1 MAIFGYACR
10 LSLSILFFLFIKPD
24 LFSQPAILSFSP
36 LSGPVGTT
44 VTINGS
50 NFNSVAANNIVYF
63 GAVKAMV
70 TAATTNSLT
79 VTVPSGATYEPVSV
93 STNGLTAYSALP
105 FIVTFPG
112 GGDITPYAF
121 EARIDLAAGESPY
134 DLASGDLDGDGK
146 PDMVAVNGG
155 YPYSISIYR
164 NTGTS
169 GTISFA
175 AKIDYPTGIVP
186 TSAAISD
193 IDGDGKLDIVVTNEY
208 SFTVSVFRNISTFG
222 NIAFA
227 ARVDLPAHN
236 PDGIAIGDLNK
247 DGKPDLAVTN
257 FVANS
262 VSIFRNT
269 SVPGTISFAA
279 STEYP
284 TGQYPSGISI
294 GDLDGNTWPDII
306 ISNDNSS
313 FLSIF
318 KNNAIAGSISL
329 TSINNLIT
337 GVDAKK
343 VILTDI
349 DGDNKLDIGVTKGI
363 SGISVYRNISNAGNL
378 AFSTNL
384 DFTTVDYPIA
394 LSAADLDGDGK
405 PDLTVTGGTDL
416 ISVLKNTSSS
426 GLISFK
432 SNVNFLIG
440 QSPYMVSIAD
450 FDGDNKPDLATPNQ
464 SDNKVSV
471 LRNKVDGPDIISFS
485 PASATA
491 GTTITITG
499 AKFIG
504 ITDVRFGGVPAQS
517 FTVVSP
523 SSIQAVVSTG
533 ASGEVSV
540 TGSKGTG
547 RAQGF
552 IFLYPT
558 LPPPAITSFTPASG
572 PVGTTVTITGNNFD
586 NSPSQ
591 NIVYFGATRATVLSA
606 SATSLTVQVPV
617 GATYEPITVS
627 TNALTASATV
637 PFVVTFQ
644 EGPAF
649 TSGSFDDPQVV
660 DQNSNYQ
667 LANRITD
674 ADIDGDGKT
683 DLIYGRDAYFVARN
697 IGTANSIAFAS
708 SQKIIDDHLGYY
720 LVEPGDI
727 DGDGKIDLVKVNDNA
742 SYNGAFSVLK
752 NTSTAGN
759 ISFVPGVS
767 YPNVNSVFSFAIK
780 DLDLDGKPDLIMP
793 VRNGDSMTIYRNTTN
808 GPAIQFA
815 LLSGVITGD
824 DPVHVSCGDLDGDGK
839 PEVVIA
845 NNAPNSIS
853 IFPNTSSPGAISFGS
868 KVNYTAYGGPV
879 GTTLADFDL
888 DGKLDIAVVSDGAFI
903 TIFKNTSTLG
913 SISFTQATSFY
924 TYSFPSQIRSADMNG
939 DGKPELIAFS
949 ERMYSIS
956 VFKNV
961 SNATAI
967 SFGLNVSYTYS
978 NIYKE
983 IYGEQEVADFNGDG
997 KPDMVVGAD
1006 NRGIGILKNTV
1017 START
1022 VPAGANPV
1030 KGEIIKRMTVDQT
1043 VNTYNGIPYV
1053 QRHYDAEPLTDP
1065 ATSTATVTLYFT
1077 QQDFDNFN
1085 AVPNHGPNL
1094 PTNSNDA
1101 SGVANLRVYQYHGFS
1116 ATSLPGSYSGV
1127 GTEINPDD
1135 ANIGWN
1141 VKASCWE
1148 VIFNVTGFS
1157 GFFVS
1162 NASFNSILPP
1172 VITAGGATG
1181 FCQGGNV
1188 ILTSSATN
1196 NNQWYKDGVIING
1209 ANSPTFQATTSG
1221 VYSVNTTV
1229 NGVASLASNNI
1240 IVTAAPPP
1248 AQPVISSDGATLT
1261 SSSASGNQWYRE
1273 GIAITGA
1280 IYQTY
1285 KPLDAAN
1292 YSVTVT
1298 SNGCTGPASV
1308 NYYYMP
1314 APVITTDPGTVFC
1327 QGFTKTLTSSA
1338 LTNNQWYKNGVIIT
1352 GATSRTYVAS
1362 QSGNYTATTSDNK
1375 GTSAPSNTILIT
1387 VIPGP
1392 PKPTI
1397 TVNGDLLVSS
1407 AAVGNEWYK
1416 DGNIIQGATGKT
1428 YKPVSSGNYSVFA
1441 RDPATFCTTESD
1453 KFYFAITGVINIDNT
1468 HFVKLSPNPVK
1479 SKLVLN
1485 YNLAGTITVNCQII
1499 DINGRICGTFNNL
1512 SNGSEL
1518 DLSGFSFGTYLAKI
1532 IDPVS
1537 KKNYVIKL
1545 MKL

>member
-1 MAIFGYACR
+1 MATIGYAFR
-10 LSLSILFFLFIKPD
+10 INLTILFFLFLKPD

-36 LSGPVGTT
+36 SSGPVGTT
-44 VTINGS
+44 VIINGT
-50 NFNSVAANNIVYF
+50 NFSPVTANNIVYF

-70 TAATTNSLT
+70 TAATANSLT
-79 VTVPSGATYEPVSV
+79 VTVPNGATYEPISV
-93 STNGLTAYSALP
+93 NTNGLATRSVTP
-105 FIVTFPG
+105 FIVTFPD
-112 GGDITPYAF
+112 GGDITPYSF
-121 EARIDLAAGESPY
+121 EARINLAAGESPY
-134 DLASGDLDGDGK
+134 DMASGDLDGDGK

-164 NTGTS
+164 NLSTG

-186 TSAAISD
+186 SSGAISD
-193 IDGDGKLDIVVTNEY
+193 IDGDGKLDIVVTNEF
-208 SFTVSVFRNISTFG
+208 SFTVSVFRNISTAG
-222 NIAFA
+222 NIAFDV
-227 ARVDLPAHN
+227 RVDLPAQN
-236 PDGIAIGDLNK
+236 PNGIAIGDLNK

-269 SVPGTISFAA
+269 SVSGTISFAA
-279 STEYP
+279 KTDYST
-284 TGQYPSGISI
+284 GDFPSGISI
-294 GDLDGNTWPDII
+294 GDLDGDTWQDIV

-313 FLSIF
+313 YLSIF
-318 KNNAIAGSISL
+318 KNNAIAGNISL

-337 GVDAKK
+337 GVDAKN

-349 DGDNKLDIGVTKGI
+349 DGDNKPDIGVTKGI
-363 SGISVYRNISNAGNL
+363 SGISVYRNISNAGVL

-384 DFTTVDYPIA
+384 DFTTADNPVA
-394 LSAADLDGDGK
+394 MSAADLDGDGK
-405 PDLTVTGGTDL
+405 PDLALTCGTEL

-426 GLISFK
+426 GSISFK
-432 SNVNFLIG
+432 NKVNFLTG
-440 QSPYMVSIAD
+440 QSPYVPLIAD
-450 FDGDNKPDLATPNQ
+450 FDGDNKPDLATANQ
-464 SDNKVSV
+464 SDNAVSV

-485 PASATA
+485 PANATA

-499 AKFIG
+499 AKFTG
-504 ITDVRFGGVPAQS
+504 ITEVRFGGEPAQS

-523 SSIQAVVSTG
+523 STIQAVVGTG

-552 IFLYPT
+552 IFLFPT
-558 LPPPAITSFTPASG
+558 FPPPAITSFTPASG

-617 GATYEPITVS
+617 GATYEPITV
-627 TNALTASATV
+627 TTKQLTASSAI

-649 TSGSFDDPQVV
+649 TAGSFDNPQII
-660 DQNSNYQ
+660 DQNLNVQ
-667 LANRITD
+667 IANRIAD

-683 DLIYGRDAYFVARN
+683 DLIYGRDDYFVARN
-697 IGTANSIAFAS
+697 IGTVNSIAFAS
-708 SQKIIDDHLGYY
+708 SQKIIDDHQGYY

-727 DGDGKIDLVKVNDNA
+727 DGDGKIDLVKVKDT
-742 SYNGAFSVLK
+742 YNGTFSVLK
-752 NTSTAGN
+752 NTSTVGN

-767 YPNVNSVFSFAIK
+767 YPNINSVFSFAIK

-793 VRNGDSMTIYRNTTN
+793 VKDGDSMTIYRNTTN
-808 GPAIQFA
+808 GPTIQFA
-815 LLSGVITGD
+815 TPTGVVTGD
-824 DPVHVSCGDLDGDGK
+824 APVHVSCGDLDGDGK
-839 PEVVIA
+839 PEVIIT
-845 NNAPNSIS
+845 NNAGNSIS
-853 IFPNTSSPGAISFGS
+853 VFPNNSSPGVISLGS
-868 KVNYTAYGGPV
+868 KVTYTMYAGPV
-879 GTTLADFDL
+879 GTTLGDFDL
-888 DGKLDIAVVSDGAFI
+888 DGKLDIAVVTYGGNQVLI
-903 TIFKNTSTLG
+903 YKNTSTVG
-913 SISFTQATSFY
+913 SLSFSQVTSFF
-924 TYSFPSQIRSADMNG
+924 TYNFPTQIRAADLNG
-939 DGKPELIAFS
+939 DGKPELAVFS
-949 ERMYSIS
+949 ESFETIS

-967 SFGLNVSYTYS
+967 SFGADAWYTTTH
-978 NIYKE
+978 

-997 KPDMVVGAD
+997 KPDMVVGAER
-1006 NRGIGILKNTV
+1006 RGIGILKNTV
-1017 START
+1017 GNART

-1043 VNTYNGIPYV
+1043 VKIYNGNPYV
-1053 QRHYDAEPLTDP
+1053 QRHYDVEPVTDP

-1094 PTNSNDA
+1094 PANPNDA
-1101 SGVANLRVYQYHGFS
+1101 NGKANLRVYQYHGFS

-1127 GTEINPDD
+1127 GTEIDPDD
-1135 ANIGWN
+1135 AKIGWN

-1148 VIFNVTGFS
+1148 VTFNVTGFS

-1188 ILTSSATN
+1188 VLTSSATN
-1196 NNQWYKDGVIING
+1196 NNQWYKDGVVING
-1209 ANSPTFQATTSG
+1209 ANSPTFQATAGG
-1221 VYSVNTTV
+1221 VYSVSATV
-1229 NGVASLASNNI
+1229 NGIASLASNNI
-1240 IVTAAPPP
+1240 RVTAVTPP
-1248 AQPVISSDGATLT
+1248 AQPVISFNGVNLI
-1261 SSSASGNQWYRE
+1261 SSSANGNQWYRE
-1273 GIAITGA
+1273 GIAIAGA
-1280 IYQTY
+1280 VFQTY
-1285 KPLDAAN
+1285 KPIDAAN
-1292 YSVTVT
+1292 YSVNVT
-1298 SNGCTGPASV
+1298 SVGCTGPFSA
-1308 NYYYMP
+1308 NYYYVP

-1327 QGFTKTLTSSA
+1327 QRYTKTLTSSA
-1338 LTNNQWYKNGVIIT
+1338 PTNNQWYKNGVIIT
-1352 GATSRTYVAS
+1352 GATSRTYETG
-1362 QSGNYTATTSDNK
+1362 QSGNYTVTTSDNN
-1375 GTSAPSNTILIT
+1375 GTSAPSNTIQIT

-1397 TVNGDLLVSS
+1397 TVNGASLVSS

-1428 YKPVSSGNYSVFA
+1428 YKPLSSGNYTVFA

-1453 KFYFAITGVINIDNT
+1453 KVYFAITGIINIDNT
-1468 HFVKLSPNPVK
+1468 HFIKLSPNPVQ
-1479 SKLVLN
+1479 SKLLLN
-1485 YNLAGTITVNCQII
+1485 YNLTGTITVNLQVT
-1499 DINGRICGTFNNL
+1499 DINGRICGMFNNL
-1512 SNGSEL
+1512 SDGSEL
-1518 DLSGFSFGTYLAKI
+1518 DLSGFSSGMYFAKI
-1532 IDPVS
+1532 IDPIS

-1545 MKL
+1545 MKQ